1 MGYCHPCSGRLEA
14 LFIAALL
21 VTPQFIVA
29 FLFTQDNYSIYRW
42 KTLALTTGRLRKRE
56 VSVYPNSSASRQL
69 LLSGGDVS
77 LNPGPSTKDCLLK
90 CLSLNAQSLK
100 SKHKA
105 PLNEIHTFQKL
116 VYSNAY
122 DIICVTEAWLKDF
135 SLDSEILD
143 TGYTIFRRDRAECE
157 GGAC

>member
-1 MGYCHPCSGRLEA
+1 M
-14 LFIAALL
+14 
-21 VTPQFIVA
+21 
-29 FLFTQDNYSIYRW
+29 
-42 KTLALTTGRLRKRE
+42 KTRAQCLY
-56 VSVYPNSSASRQL
+56 YPNSSASRQL

-105 PLNEIHTFQKL
+105 PLSEIHTFQKL
-116 VYSNAY
+116 VCSNAY

-143 TGYTIFRRDRAECE
+143 TGYTICRRDRAERE